1 MLNNRL
7 VKILINRMLNNKAK
21 MFLVSFVDTNNSK
34 VTLAKLKFHNIV
46 VLCKPI
52 SVIIPVILLCLSK
65 TSPYDLF

>member
-1 MLNNRL
+1 MLNYRL